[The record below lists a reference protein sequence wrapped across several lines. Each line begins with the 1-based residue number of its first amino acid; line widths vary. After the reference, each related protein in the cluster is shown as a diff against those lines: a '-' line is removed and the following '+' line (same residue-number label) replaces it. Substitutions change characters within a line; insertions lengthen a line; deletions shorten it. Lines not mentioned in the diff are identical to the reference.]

1 MTKEALELLREFEKE
16 WYPSKSLPTIR
27 DFIIWLGKNYRVEEK

>member
-1 MTKEALELLREFEKE
+1 MTKEALELLKKFEGQ
-16 WYPSKSLPTIR
+16 WYPSKNIATIK